1 MNRASPGVVGFES
14 AGEVVTLTMDHQETR
29 NALSVEMV
37 GELAAGLERAV
48 GTPGARVV
56 VLTHAGPVFCS
67 GADLRPG
74 RAGAGVGVGDLA
86 GLLGAV
92 QDSPLPVVARIA
104 GHCMGGGVGLAAACD
119 LSVASSTARIGF
131 TEVRLGVAPAVISV
145 VCLPKLARADAL
157 ELFLTGEPVLSSRAA
172 EVGLITAAVA
182 ESELDATVS
191 RYVAA
196 LCAGGPAAL
205 AAAKSL
211 VYQVPG
217 QPRAEAFAWT
227 SRLSAELFAG
237 AEGGEG
243 RAAFAEKRA
252 PSWRRPGVDPL
263 KGRPP
268 DAGSGAGG
276 PPG

>member
-1 MNRASPGVVGFES
+1 MTGASPRLVGFES
-14 AGEVVTLTMDHQETR
+14 LGEVVTLTMDHQQTR

-37 GELAAGLERAV
+37 GELAAGLERAI
-48 GTPGARVV
+48 GTRGARVV

-74 RAGAGVGVGDLA
+74 RAGAGVGDLA

-145 VCLPKLARADAL
+145 VCLPKLSRADAL

-172 EVGLITAAVA
+172 EVGLITAAVP
-182 ESELDATVS
+182 ESDLDATVS
-191 RYVAA
+191 RYLAA
-196 LCAGGPAAL
+196 LCAGGPTAL

-211 VYQVPG
+211 VYRVPG

-252 PSWRRPGVDPL
+252 PSWHRPGVEPQ
-263 KGRPP
+263 KEPP
-268 DAGSGAGG
+268 SDTGSVAGG
-276 PPG
+276 APG